1 MPQQASAKKFE
12 DLIVWQKSHQL
23 TLLVY
28 KITTT
33 YPKHE
38 LYGLVSQMRRA
49 AVSVPANIAEGFK
62 RRTNPDKVRCMNIAQ
77 GSLEE
82 VRYYFILSRD
92 LGYAKDLETE
102 RVDEVAR
109 LLFCIHEGAAG
120 FEFLIEILSPVSY
133 LLSPVH

>member
-1 MPQQASAKKFE
+1 MLKPAPATRFE
-12 DLIVWQKSHQL
+12 ELIVWQKSHQL

-28 KITTT
+28 KITVT

-38 LYGLVSQMRRA
+38 LYGLVAQMRRA

-62 RRTNPDKVRCMNIAQ
+62 RRTNPDKARCMNISQA
-77 GSLEE
+77 SLEE

-92 LGYAKDLETE
+92 LGYLKDPESD

-109 LLFCIHEGAAG
+109 LLSAYVRTLDAN
-120 FEFLIEILSPVSY
+120 S
-133 LLSPVH
+133 

>member
-1 MPQQASAKKFE
+1 MLRSPAQSFE

-28 KITTT
+28 RVTSTF
-33 YPKHE
+33 PKSE

-62 RRTNPDKVRCMNIAQ
+62 RRKNPDKARCMNIAQ

-82 VRYYFILSRD
+82 VRYYFLLSRD
-92 LGYAKDLETE
+92 LGYLRDGE
-102 RVDEVAR
+102 RSRIDEVAR
-109 LLFCIHEGAAG
+109 LLTAYIRSVMSSE
-120 FEFLIEILSPVSY
+120 S
-133 LLSPVH
+133 

>member
-1 MPQQASAKKFE
+1 MPQQAPAKKFE

-28 KITTT
+28 KLTTT

-62 RRTNPDKVRCMNIAQ
+62 RRKNPDKARCMNIAQ
-77 GSLEE
+77 ASLEE

-109 LLFCIHEGAAG
+109 LLFG
-120 FEFLIEILSPVSY
+120 Y
-133 LLSPVH
+133 MRTLLDSDS